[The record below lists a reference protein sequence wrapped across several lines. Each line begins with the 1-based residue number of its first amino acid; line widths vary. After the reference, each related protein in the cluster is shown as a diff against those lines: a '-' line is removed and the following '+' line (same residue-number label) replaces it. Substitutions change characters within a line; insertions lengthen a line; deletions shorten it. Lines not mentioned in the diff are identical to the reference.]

1 MNDKNEDRPQE
12 KAKEKAVPPADPVK
26 DIKPSEQQVVTTRPM
41 LEVLGILSKDADLAK
56 IYARE
61 VVQQEVARAL
71 YDQDGRL
78 ARVFAMSGYFDDI
91 NGSTL
96 EQALSQ
102 AMTKI
107 QLGRSW
113 QMQPADAMQHVYF
126 TNGKPNVQNEFLA
139 ARMRDYGLDWDI
151 EWFRSDKGICI
162 GCSLWMKR
170 RNPATGLYEPI
181 MERENGQSS
190 QARVTFT
197 KKDADEAMIWEKG
210 KQIRLSE
217 KWNYKSWPEDM
228 YYWRC
233 VARARRR
240 YATNVLTGAL
250 TRDEADEVPTREIN
264 PELSGESKIGSE
276 TRFDHGA
283 RLRKQMEEQAA
294 QAREEAEKQAVNDIK
309 AGSTATEATAEANA
323 SAETK
328 GPATETKSGWPNR
341 AAMMEDFTALF
352 VALGEQ
358 ASWNI
363 LGTYS
368 ISEEAEL
375 DRKSV
380 V

>member
-113 QMQPADAMQHVYF
+113 QMQPGAAMQHVYF

-170 RNPATGLYEPI
+170 RNPATGLYEP
-181 MERENGQSS
+181 
-190 QARVTFT
+190 
-197 KKDADEAMIWEKG
+197 
-210 KQIRLSE
+210 
-217 KWNYKSWPEDM
+217 
-228 YYWRC
+228 
-233 VARARRR
+233 
-240 YATNVLTGAL
+240 
-250 TRDEADEVPTREIN
+250 
-264 PELSGESKIGSE
+264 
-276 TRFDHGA
+276 
-283 RLRKQMEEQAA
+283 
-294 QAREEAEKQAVNDIK
+294 
-309 AGSTATEATAEANA
+309 
-323 SAETK
+323 
-328 GPATETKSGWPNR
+328 
-341 AAMMEDFTALF
+341 
-352 VALGEQ
+352 
-358 ASWNI
+358 
-363 LGTYS
+363 
-368 ISEEAEL
+368 
-375 DRKSV
+375 DRKST
-380 V
+380 